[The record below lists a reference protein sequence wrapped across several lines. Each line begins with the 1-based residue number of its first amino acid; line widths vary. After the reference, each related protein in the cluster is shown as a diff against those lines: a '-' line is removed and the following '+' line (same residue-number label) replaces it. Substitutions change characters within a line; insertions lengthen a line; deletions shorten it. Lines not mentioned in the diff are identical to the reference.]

1 MKKHFMCTHA
11 FLNNDAKK
19 AFEDASNSMTDR
31 EIFEMMKGKK
41 AEMLGHWR
49 GDEDFFFCH
58 WYAEDEDAI
67 INHLDK
73 VGFNSLMNTLPNE
86 MSIYMTNNK
95 FINTITSI
103 FEKIAI
109 NRTRQA
115 LAFLS
120 DNELEAM
127 GITRTSLDTGDFYN
141 YKEVANFPAKKIS
154 RIKSTKAKAA

>member
-1 MKKHFMCTHA
+1 MYK
-11 FLNNDAKK
+11 
-19 AFEDASNSMTDR
+19 
-31 EIFEMMKGKK
+31 
-41 AEMLGHWR
+41 
-49 GDEDFFFCH
+49 
-58 WYAEDEDAI
+58 
-67 INHLDK
+67 
-73 VGFNSLMNTLPNE
+73 
-86 MSIYMTNNK
+86 NK

-141 YKEVANFPAKKIS
+141 YKEVANFPTKKIS

>member
-1 MKKHFMCTHA
+1 
-11 FLNNDAKK
+11 
-19 AFEDASNSMTDR
+19 
-31 EIFEMMKGKK
+31 
-41 AEMLGHWR
+41 
-49 GDEDFFFCH
+49 
-58 WYAEDEDAI
+58 
-67 INHLDK
+67 
-73 VGFNSLMNTLPNE
+73 
-86 MSIYMTNNK
+86 MTNNK

-141 YKEVANFPAKKIS
+141 YKEVANFPTKKIS
-154 RIKSTKAKAA
+154 RIKSTKLKPLNLKYFILDIDTSSSSYLD

>member
-1 MKKHFMCTHA
+1 MYS
-11 FLNNDAKK
+11 L
-19 AFEDASNSMTDR
+19 
-31 EIFEMMKGKK
+31 
-41 AEMLGHWR
+41 
-49 GDEDFFFCH
+49 
-58 WYAEDEDAI
+58 
-67 INHLDK
+67 LDTK
-73 VGFNSLMNTLPNE
+73 QLY
-86 MSIYMTNNK
+86 SIYIQKEQTMTNNK
-95 FINTITSI
+95 FINTLTSI

-141 YKEVANFPAKKIS
+141 YKEVANFPTKKIS

>member
-1 MKKHFMCTHA
+1 MK
-11 FLNNDAKK
+11 
-19 AFEDASNSMTDR
+19 
-31 EIFEMMKGKK
+31 I
-41 AEMLGHWR
+41 
-49 GDEDFFFCH
+49 
-58 WYAEDEDAI
+58 
-67 INHLDK
+67 
-73 VGFNSLMNTLPNE
+73 
-86 MSIYMTNNK
+86 NK

-141 YKEVANFPAKKIS
+141 YKEVSNFPNKKIS
-154 RIKSTKAKAA
+154 KVKTTRAKAA

>member
-1 MKKHFMCTHA
+1 
-11 FLNNDAKK
+11 
-19 AFEDASNSMTDR
+19 
-31 EIFEMMKGKK
+31 
-41 AEMLGHWR
+41 
-49 GDEDFFFCH
+49 
-58 WYAEDEDAI
+58 
-67 INHLDK
+67 
-73 VGFNSLMNTLPNE
+73 
-86 MSIYMTNNK
+86 MTNNK
-95 FINTITSI
+95 FINTLTSI

-141 YKEVANFPAKKIS
+141 YKEVANFPANKIS

>member
-1 MKKHFMCTHA
+1 MYSLFNKKQ
-11 FLNNDAKK
+11 L
-19 AFEDASNSMTDR
+19 
-31 EIFEMMKGKK
+31 
-41 AEMLGHWR
+41 L
-49 GDEDFFFCH
+49 
-58 WYAEDEDAI
+58 I
-67 INHLDK
+67 IYIQK
-73 VGFNSLMNTLPNE
+73 EQT
-86 MSIYMTNNK
+86 MTNNK
-95 FINTITSI
+95 FINTLTSI

-141 YKEVANFPAKKIS
+141 YKEVANFPTKKIS

>member
-1 MKKHFMCTHA
+1 
-11 FLNNDAKK
+11 
-19 AFEDASNSMTDR
+19 
-31 EIFEMMKGKK
+31 
-41 AEMLGHWR
+41 
-49 GDEDFFFCH
+49 
-58 WYAEDEDAI
+58 
-67 INHLDK
+67 
-73 VGFNSLMNTLPNE
+73 
-86 MSIYMTNNK
+86 MSNNK

-120 DNELEAM
+120 DNELEEM

-141 YKEVANFPAKKIS
+141 YKEVANFPTKKIN

>member
-1 MKKHFMCTHA
+1 
-11 FLNNDAKK
+11 
-19 AFEDASNSMTDR
+19 
-31 EIFEMMKGKK
+31 
-41 AEMLGHWR
+41 
-49 GDEDFFFCH
+49 
-58 WYAEDEDAI
+58 
-67 INHLDK
+67 
-73 VGFNSLMNTLPNE
+73 
-86 MSIYMTNNK
+86 MTNNK
-95 FINTITSI
+95 FIDTLTSI

-141 YKEVANFPAKKIS
+141 YKEVTNFPIKNAN

>member
-1 MKKHFMCTHA
+1 
-11 FLNNDAKK
+11 
-19 AFEDASNSMTDR
+19 
-31 EIFEMMKGKK
+31 
-41 AEMLGHWR
+41 
-49 GDEDFFFCH
+49 
-58 WYAEDEDAI
+58 
-67 INHLDK
+67 
-73 VGFNSLMNTLPNE
+73 
-86 MSIYMTNNK
+86 MSNNK

-120 DNELEAM
+120 DNELKEM

-141 YKEVANFPAKKIS
+141 YKEVANFQTKKIS

>member
-1 MKKHFMCTHA
+1 M
-11 FLNNDAKK
+11 
-19 AFEDASNSMTDR
+19 
-31 EIFEMMKGKK
+31 
-41 AEMLGHWR
+41 
-49 GDEDFFFCH
+49 
-58 WYAEDEDAI
+58 
-67 INHLDK
+67 
-73 VGFNSLMNTLPNE
+73 PN
-86 MSIYMTNNK
+86 YK

-141 YKEVANFPAKKIS
+141 YKEVANFPTKKI
-154 RIKSTKAKAA
+154 RNIKSTKAKAA